1 MTPPLRTGKRAGS
14 RTRALLVATL
24 LTMCP
29 ALALAAVSVLRP
41 PREARSDRP
50 FVVTLLYV
58 GDATGVDAD
67 VPMELTVTLT
77 NGETLPRAVTL
88 TRSSSAPAHVTLAA
102 GAMQAVTYEAAWP
115 EWARGALRVDVP
127 AMDVSPSTVV
137 LTRVKG
143 GAPGAES
150 VADASAAPAPGGWG
164 NVSGTGA
171 IADASGTSGSSADAK
186 PIDLIANASSPDTPS
201 WFGGRLSLY
210 EPTYFADGLGS
221 NSENL
226 ARFQISLKF
235 RFIMPDDPR
244 SKGFFDNFYFAYT
257 QTSFWAMREES
268 APFRDNSYK
277 PSAFYYVEDTGW
289 KSGWWSRLGFAGGY
303 EHESNGRDGPES
315 RGIDIMFVKP
325 IFDFGNLDGNHLT
338 VAPKI
343 YWYEHKAEENRDIA
357 DYRGYVDLLLKY
369 GSTDGWQI
377 AATLRKG
384 MKSGKGS
391 IDTQFTYPLAKLIS
405 SAWGGYL
412 WVGYF
417 NGYGEDILDY
427 NKHRWMAR
435 IGFAVSR

>member
-1 MTPPLRTGKRAGS
+1 MPPLRNWRGQGQEQGRVL
-14 RTRALLVATL
+14 RHLVAAAVL
-24 LTMCP
+24 LCP
-29 ALALAAVSVLRP
+29 ALCLAAVSVLRP

-50 FVVTLLYV
+50 LAVTILYA
-58 GDATGVDAD
+58 GDTNGVDAD
-67 VPMELTVTLT
+67 VPEQLTITLT
-77 NGETLPRAVTL
+77 NGEALPRAVTL
-88 TRSSSAPAHVTLAA
+88 QRAASAPAHVTLAA
-102 GAMQAVTYEAAWP
+102 GAMQAVTYEAPWP

-143 GAPGAES
+143 GSTTAETT
-150 VADASAAPAPGGWG
+150 ADASAAAAGWG
-164 NVSGTGA
+164 NLPASASGDAAPAGKPIDLA
-171 IADASGTSGSSADAK
+171 ASGTS
-186 PIDLIANASSPDTPS
+186 PDVPS
-201 WFGGRLSLY
+201 WFGGRLSMY

-235 RFIMPDDPR
+235 RMIMPDDPR
-244 SKGFFDNFYFAYT
+244 SKGFFDNLYFAYT

-277 PSAFYYVEDTGW
+277 PSMFYYVEDTGW
-289 KSGWWSRLGFAGGY
+289 KSSWFSRLGFAGGY

-325 IFDFGNLDGNHLT
+325 ILDFGNLDGYHLT

-369 GSTDGWQI
+369 GSTDGWQL

-384 MKSGKGS
+384 MKAGKGS
-391 IDTQFTYPLAKLIS
+391 IDTQLTYPLAKLINN
-405 SAWGGYL
+405 AWGGYL

>member
-1 MTPPLRTGKRAGS
+1 MRTFVAA
-14 RTRALLVATL
+14 TVLLV
-24 LTMCP
+24 CP
-29 ALALAAVSVLRP
+29 AIGLAAMSVLRP

-50 FVVTLLYV
+50 LVVTIVYV
-58 GDATGVDAD
+58 GDVDGVDVD
-67 VPMELTVTLT
+67 VPGQLTVTLT

-88 TRSSSAPAHVTLAA
+88 VRSPSSPAHVTLAA
-102 GAMQAVTYEAAWP
+102 GAMQPITYEAAWP
-115 EWARGALRVDVP
+115 DWARGALRVDVP
-127 AMDVSPSTVV
+127 EMDVSPSTVV

-143 GAPGAES
+143 GASDAET
-150 VADASAAPAPGGWG
+150 VADAPAPSPGWG
-164 NVSGTGA
+164 NVPVTAAYAGTAGGTGGA
-171 IADASGTSGSSADAK
+171 GASADAAAK
-186 PIDLIANASSPDTPS
+186 PIDIAARASSPDVPS

-244 SKGFFDNFYFAYT
+244 SKGFFDNLYFAYT

-277 PSAFYYVEDTGW
+277 PSAFYYIEDTGW
-289 KSGWWSRLGFAGGY
+289 KSSWWSRLGFAGGY

-325 IFDFGNLDGNHLT
+325 IFEFGNLDGNFLT

-369 GSTDGWQI
+369 GSTDGWQL

-384 MKSGKGS
+384 MKAGKGS